1 MIAMTKQLLRRQI
14 RSKCGNETYRAAQSE
29 RLCQHILQSKE
40 YQNAAIVGGY
50 MPMRHEADILP
61 VLRDVLESGRILL
74 LPLCDRAPHMTLRIV
89 TSLEALVVGA
99 YGILEPA
106 ADSPVYQGTDHV
118 LLLVPLEGIDCQGY
132 RLGKG
137 GGYYDRLLS
146 QGNFVSLG
154 CALDWQWTENLP
166 RDAWDIPLNACA
178 DTRGIHYF

>member
-1 MIAMTKQLLRRQI
+1 MIAMTKQQLRRQI
-14 RSKCGNETYRAAQSE
+14 RSRCGNETARAEQSAC
-29 RLCQHILQSKE
+29 LCQHILQSKE

-61 VLRDVLESGRILL
+61 VLRDVLESGRKLL
-74 LPLCDRAPHMTLRIV
+74 LPLCGQAPHMTLRIV
-89 TSLEALVVGA
+89 SSLEALVVGA

-106 ADSPVYQGTDHV
+106 ADTPVYQETAPV
-118 LLLVPLEGIDCQGY
+118 LLLVPLEGIDYQGY

-146 QGNFVSLG
+146 QGSFVSLG
-154 CALDWQWTENLP
+154 CAFDWQWTEKLP